1 MAQPMTAPQERAR
14 GLDANARG
22 IVILVIAVAIGLL
35 LLWKAGPDGTTTVSS
50 GSPSTTVDAGTEGD
64 PSSTTTAPGAST
76 TAPENKGRPPG
87 EVTVIVLN
95 GSGKAGVAG
104 TNTLTIGAAGYK
116 MAGPANA
123 NAQIDKT
130 AVYYATDYQDEATA
144 VAAVLGKPA
153 DSVAAL
159 PAPAPG
165 PGADKANVVV
175 VLGKETPAAEG
186 GGGASTTTTAA
197 G

>member
-1 MAQPMTAPQERAR
+1 M
-14 GLDANARG
+14 
-22 IVILVIAVAIGLL
+22 ILVVAVAIGLL
-35 LLWKAGPDGTTTVSS
+35 LLWKAGPDDGATTVST
-50 GSPSTTVDAGTEGD
+50 GSSDTTVDAGADRD
-64 PSSTTTAPGAST
+64 PSTTTTAAPGVST
-76 TAPENKGRPPG
+76 TVAGKNGRPPG
-87 EVTVIVLN
+87 EVEVIVLN
-95 GSGKAGVAG
+95 GSGKSGVAA

-130 AVYYATDYQDEATA
+130 AVYYAKDFQVEATA

-153 DSVAAL
+153 DAVAAL

-165 PGADKANVVV
+165 PGADKAKVVV

>member
-1 MAQPMTAPQERAR
+1 M
-14 GLDANARG
+14 
-22 IVILVIAVAIGLL
+22 ILVVAVAIGLL
-35 LLWKAGPDGTTTVSS
+35 LLWKAGPDDGATAVSTGPSDTTVA
-50 GSPSTTVDAGTEGD
+50 AGPEGD
-64 PSSTTTAPGAST
+64 SSSSSTTTAPGAST
-76 TAPENKGRPPG
+76 TAPENQGRPPG

-95 GSGKAGVAG
+95 GSGKSGVAA

-130 AVYYATDYQDEATA
+130 AVYYAKDFQVEATA

-159 PAPAPG
+159 PAQAPG
-165 PGADKANVVV
+165 PGADKSNVVV

-186 GGGASTTTTAA
+186 GGGASTTTTTAA